1 MENDNDIIYVFLSIV
16 VAFVIP
22 VVVIIYQQLHE
33 KISPNNGDENQA

>member
-1 MENDNDIIYVFLSIV
+1 MENNDIIYVFLSIV

-33 KISPNNGDENQA
+33 KISPNHGDEINNN

>member
-33 KISPNNGDENQA
+33 KISPNNGDEYQA